1 MEQVQDKRANVKKD
15 QKNTMRYRERG
26 GKGTESQGRIEGR
39 NVINMNADYIIKER
53 RNAGVRAVY
62 GDEILTE
69 ATIYGY

>member
-1 MEQVQDKRANVKKD
+1 MPEKKEKKID
-15 QKNTMRYRERG
+15 EIQEKG
-26 GKGTESQGRIEGR
+26 GKGTGSQGRIAGR